1 VSKAGVVSLTKCLAV
16 EYAKRGL
23 RAVAICPGGVNTPLN
38 ADMKLPE
45 GFDKSLF
52 QRLMPL
58 AFPIAEP
65 EEIAAAVA
73 YLASDEA
80 RFVNGAVFSIDGGQT
95 AG

>member
-1 VSKAGVVSLTKCLAV
+1 
-16 EYAKRGL
+16 
-23 RAVAICPGGVNTPLN
+23 VNTPLN
-38 ADMKLPE
+38 ADLKLPE
-45 GFDKSLF
+45 GADPALF

-73 YLASDEA
+73 YLASAEA